1 MSINNNRKF
10 PVYFFAK
17 DATLHILDGQAV
29 SSVNCDEPRNCFY
42 RAIARYSVVKE
53 LYRAVVAAGPLCQG
67 RSKILKGLKSVNV
80 YFELFLPLKSL
91 LDSDLNPPPAAVVR
105 PALRSVI
112 GQRGRKLYPGWSP
125 VKKKKPIFCFFSKHP
140 FNGRQKGLNCC
151 SLVAGKPHEHV
162 WARTQVR
169 HACVQV
175 AGWALLEG
183 LFVFS
188 FWHSPCLIP

>member
-1 MSINNNRKF
+1 LSINNNRKF

-53 LYRAVVAAGPLCQG
+53 LYRAVVAAGPLRQG

-91 LDSDLNPPPAAVVR
+91 LDSDLNPLSSRRCPTGLAVRNRATGAEVIS
-105 PALRSVI
+105 RSVSC
-112 GQRGRKLYPGWSP
+112 QKEKAHFLL
-125 VKKKKPIFCFFSKHP
+125 FFKTP
-140 FNGRQKGLNCC
+140 
-151 SLVAGKPHEHV
+151 A
-162 WARTQVR
+162 
-169 HACVQV
+169 
-175 AGWALLEG
+175 
-183 LFVFS
+183 
-188 FWHSPCLIP
+188 